1 MHTMHE
7 ASIDS
12 IRNMLDRVEE
22 LYLPSV
28 SVDCVIF
35 GFHAGQLKVL
45 LLQSKFN
52 NKWALP
58 GGFVYKAEDVENAAV
73 RVLHERTQLKDIFLQ
88 QFYLFGDV
96 KRTEEKHAQ
105 KLLQEAGASNI
116 TSHWLLQRFVTA
128 GYYALVEYN
137 KVKPVPDVLSSECT
151 WHSISDLPELI
162 IDHKQIIEKGLQALR
177 QQLNYQPVGYNLLP
191 EEFTIKELQ
200 LIYETI
206 LGKKLDRA
214 NFQRKILSYGILD
227 KKEKHY
233 SGGAHKAPYL
243 YSFNKESYFKALK
256 NGLAR
261 EW

>member
-1 MHTMHE
+1 
-7 ASIDS
+7 
-12 IRNMLDRVEE
+12 
-22 LYLPSV
+22 
-28 SVDCVIF
+28 
-35 GFHAGQLKVL
+35 
-45 LLQSKFN
+45 
-52 NKWALP
+52 
-58 GGFVYKAEDVENAAV
+58 
-73 RVLHERTQLKDIFLQ
+73 
-88 QFYLFGDV
+88 
-96 KRTEEKHAQ
+96 
-105 KLLQEAGASNI
+105 
-116 TSHWLLQRFVTA
+116 
-128 GYYALVEYN
+128 VEYN